1 MERGKALFFSPFPP
15 PSSFICGGRSR
26 SLMHTAACRALYI
39 IIIQYTSGA
48 LQPKEDRKNN
58 RHQYS
63 YNLPDPADGPTLK
76 GREDHIVFLL
86 GPGARFFVFFH
97 TAFKSCCLPFVYNA
111 TSYCICLSFM
121 VGKVDIQSMSLNAV
135 LSGAHERSYNSV
147 LFLPARKEGW
157 RFSCPSPSSIPRS
170 TITMRQVTKVAPRPR
185 PSSSFSLVF
194 LARRRLR
201 LLPASSAKR
210 SEERRRKQIKV
221 RKQTFASS
229 FPRTPTWQIYCCACC
244 SRGA

>member
-1 MERGKALFFSPFPP
+1 MP
-15 PSSFICGGRSR
+15 
-26 SLMHTAACRALYI
+26 
-39 IIIQYTSGA
+39 
-48 LQPKEDRKNN
+48 
-58 RHQYS
+58 
-63 YNLPDPADGPTLK
+63 
-76 GREDHIVFLL
+76 
-86 GPGARFFVFFH
+86 
-97 TAFKSCCLPFVYNA
+97 
-111 TSYCICLSFM
+111 
-121 VGKVDIQSMSLNAV
+121 LNAV

-229 FPRTPTWQIYCCACC
+229 FPPYANLANLLLRLLLEGCLAFVACKVGCKAKKRRKGKVYTEQALLLIAWQDRYLTSFFSFLPSLYELAL
-244 SRGA
+244 SLRRRVEEEER

>member
-201 LLPASSAKR
+201 FPASSAKR